1 MRMAHILDE
10 HENVAL
16 HDDDDEA
23 PPAPAPAPAPLKAQ
37 LPATIATAL
46 GIDKRPPVALPKRFA
61 PQYPTP
67 QPVGN
72 VVDDAF
78 YGYDAAPVAL
88 SGSFFKKKP
97 AAKLPKSSVKMT
109 TLEKAKAFS
118 DKAVVQAGKGVT
130 QVGKGVK
137 QVGKG
142 VKQVGKG
149 VAQVR
154 KGVSDKLSGMDHF
167 DFKLYNTDFTA
178 LLGVAKKDSDGKTN
192 DKNNYQT
199 FGGDANL
206 ESARLIA
213 GEQEQSM
220 MRTLTQVRND
230 RGEEP
235 VVITTSI
242 KGRSASCLGF
252 AQVKEN
258 PLSEKRYGDRVSP
271 VEGSKKGDAT
281 LVSFTSYTNNGTDE
295 KRNPNTGMKPISGL
309 VVEALKIS
317 QITAKDD
324 KVLIN
329 MIEVPGIASLS
340 KETITTND
348 VIFRYRLCVH
358 GIHVDE
364 KKRLFIGPQ
373 IYIPENQDDLQNVAM
388 YGIVTD
394 QGIESALSH
403 AMRPNG
409 KIDLLLLWTIHKLVL
424 GAQGISKM
432 GLDKQQQNAAK
443 ELFGSLNGLESQNSY
458 VGAAVDDDD
467 EFATMNRMSIV

>member
-1 MRMAHILDE
+1 MSLRRA
-10 HENVAL
+10 
-16 HDDDDEA
+16 A
-23 PPAPAPAPAPLKAQ
+23 PPAPAPAPAPAPLKAQ

-142 VKQVGKG
+142 V
-149 VAQVR
+149 
-154 KGVSDKLSGMDHF
+154 
-167 DFKLYNTDFTA
+167 
-178 LLGVAKKDSDGKTN
+178 
-192 DKNNYQT
+192 KNNYQT